1 METEV
6 QLESRSGALRSVA
19 PPWHTAVVLMAIF
32 LLAYRGYLQA
42 EVLRAIAN
50 PDRIQIYL
58 RTILFEWLMLGLV
71 LAGLWLRG
79 SSPLTV
85 LGERWHSVREFFRDI
100 GIGLLFLTATIAFTS
115 IFGAHDHA
123 VDRATQFLLPQTT
136 VEIALWIAVSIT
148 AGICEEAVY
157 RGYLQTQ
164 FASLAKSVPAGI
176 LLSGLVFGAS
186 HSYQGLTRA
195 SLIGVTGMMAGI
207 LAYWRRSLRPGMIA
221 HALQDLL
228 GGFVRH

>member
-6 QLESRSGALRSVA
+6 QRESRSAALRSVA

-58 RTILFEWLMLGLV
+58 RTILFEWLMLSLV

-85 LGERWHSVREFFRDI
+85 LGERWHSVREVFRDI

-123 VDRATQFLLPQTT
+123 
-136 VEIALWIAVSIT
+136 
-148 AGICEEAVY
+148 
-157 RGYLQTQ
+157 
-164 FASLAKSVPAGI
+164 
-176 LLSGLVFGAS
+176 
-186 HSYQGLTRA
+186 
-195 SLIGVTGMMAGI
+195 
-207 LAYWRRSLRPGMIA
+207 
-221 HALQDLL
+221 
-228 GGFVRH
+228 